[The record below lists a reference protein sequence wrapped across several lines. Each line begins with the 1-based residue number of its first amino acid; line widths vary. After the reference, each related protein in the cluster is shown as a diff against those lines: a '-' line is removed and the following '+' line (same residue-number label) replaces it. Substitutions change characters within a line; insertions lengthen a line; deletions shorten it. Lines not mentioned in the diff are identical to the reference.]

1 MLFRSVESSR
11 PAEVRPLNPSRNPAE
26 VQSMPSDLSALDL
39 ASIDVGQGVR
49 LSDEAM
55 ELVSAIQESRQ
66 SAIQPPP
73 SLWPTRVAP

>member
-1 MLFRSVESSR
+1 
-11 PAEVRPLNPSRNPAE
+11 
-26 VQSMPSDLSALDL
+26 MPSDLSALDL

-49 LSDEAM
+49 LSDDAM
-55 ELVSAIQESRQ
+55 DLVSAIQESRQ